1 MALYS
6 PHASGLGNSA
16 AYQVS
21 GKPYA
26 FTGAAPVNTGDPTE
40 IAFPT
45 VTKQITFINNGA
57 TGEDIKIGFSHAG
70 VDGSGTTANY
80 ILVQPLADGGVP
92 ITLDT
97 KITKL
102 YIISHNDSHT
112 AAYSLYAALTGV
124 PDEDLPNSW
133 LGSAGVGGTKP

>member
-6 PHASGLGNSA
+6 PHASGIGNSA

-26 FTGAAPVNTGDPTE
+26 FTGNAPANSGDPTE

-57 TGEDIKIGFSHAG
+57 TGEDIKIGFSHEG
-70 VDGSGTTANY
+70 VDGTNY

-97 KITKL
+97 KITNL
-102 YIISHNDSHT
+102 YIISHNSTHS

-124 PDEDLPNSW
+124 PKQELPNSW
-133 LGSAGVGGTKP
+133 LGSSGVNGP

>member
-6 PHASGLGNSA
+6 PHASGIGNSA

-26 FTGAAPVNTGDPTE
+26 STGAAPVNSGDPTE
-40 IAFPT
+40 IVFPT
-45 VTKQITFINNGA
+45 VTKQITFVNNGA
-57 TGEDIKIGFSHAG
+57 TGKTIKIGFSHEG
-70 VDGSGTTANY
+70 VDGTNY
-80 ILVQPLADGGVP
+80 ILVQPVVDGGVP

-102 YIISHNDSHT
+102 YILSSDGST
-112 AAYSLYAALTGV
+112 VAYSLYAALTGV
-124 PDEDLPNSW
+124 PNEDLPNSW
-133 LGSAGVGGTKP
+133 LGSSGVGGP

>member
-26 FTGAAPVNTGDPTE
+26 TTGVAPSNAGDADE

-45 VTKQITFINNGA
+45 VTKQITLINNGA
-57 TGEDIKIGFSHAG
+57 TGKTIRIGFSAAG
-70 VDGSGTTANY
+70 VAGTNY
-80 ILVQPLADGGVP
+80 ILLQPLVDGGVP

-97 KITKL
+97 KVTKF
-102 YIISHNDSHT
+102 YVRSSDTST
-112 AAYSLYAALTGV
+112 PAYSLYAGLTGV
-124 PDEDLPNSW
+124 PNEDLPNSW
-133 LGSAGVGGTKP
+133 LGSLGVGGTKP

>member
-6 PHASGLGNSA
+6 PHASGLNNSA

-26 FTGAAPVNTGDPTE
+26 LTGTAPTSGADPTE
-40 IAFPT
+40 ISFPT
-45 VTKQITFINNGA
+45 VTKQITFVNNGA
-57 TGEDIKIGFSHAG
+57 TGEKIRIGFSHEG
-70 VDGSGTTANY
+70 VDGTNY
-80 ILVQPLADGGVP
+80 ILVQPVIDGGVP

-102 YIISHNDSHT
+102 YVISHNDSVT
-112 AAYSLYAALTGV
+112 PAYSLYAALTGV
-124 PDEDLPNSW
+124 PNEDLPNSW
-133 LGSAGVGGTKP
+133 LGSQGVGGTKP

>member
-26 FTGAAPVNTGDPTE
+26 STGNAPSSAGSADPTE
-40 IAFPT
+40 ILFPT
-45 VTKQITFINNGA
+45 VTKQITFVNNGT
-57 TGEDIKIGFSHAG
+57 TGQKIRIGFSHAG
-70 VDGSGTTANY
+70 VDGTNY
-80 ILVQPLADGGVP
+80 ILVQPVVDGGVP

-102 YIISHNDSHT
+102 YIISDGSYQT
-112 AAYSLYAALTGV
+112 AYSLYAGLTGV

>member
-6 PHASGLGNSA
+6 PHASGINNSA

-26 FTGAAPVNTGDPTE
+26 FSGAAAPDSGDPTE

-45 VTKQITFINNGA
+45 VTKQITFVNNGA
-57 TGEDIKIGFSHAG
+57 TGQKIRIGFSHEG
-70 VDGSGTTANY
+70 VDGTGAGANY
-80 ILVQPLADGGVP
+80 ILVQPVIDGGVP

-102 YIISHNDSHT
+102 YIISNAT
-112 AAYSLYAALTGV
+112 NTPAYSLYAALTGV
-124 PDEDLPNSW
+124 PKQDLPNSW
-133 LGSAGVGGTKP
+133 LGSSGVNGP

>member
-6 PHASGLGNSA
+6 PHASGIGNSA
-16 AYQVS
+16 AYQVA

-26 FTGAAPVNTGDPTE
+26 FTGVAPVSSGDPTE
-40 IAFPT
+40 IVFPT
-45 VTKQITFINNGA
+45 VTKQITFVNNGA
-57 TGEDIKIGFSHAG
+57 TGKTIKIGFSHAG
-70 VDGSGTTANY
+70 VDGTNY
-80 ILVQPLADGGVP
+80 ILVQPVIDKGVP

-102 YIISHNDSHT
+102 YILSSDSST
-112 AAYSLYAALTGV
+112 VAYSLYAALTGV
-124 PDEDLPNSW
+124 PNEDLPNSW

>member
-6 PHASGLGNSA
+6 PHASGLNNSA

-26 FTGAAPVNTGDPTE
+26 FTGAAPANSGDPTE

-45 VTKQITFINNGA
+45 VTKQITFVNNGA
-57 TGEDIKIGFSHAG
+57 TSKSIRIGFSHEG
-70 VDGSGTTANY
+70 VDGSGAGANY
-80 ILVQPLADGGVP
+80 ILVQPVVDGGVP

-102 YIISHNDSHT
+102 YIISNDGT
-112 AAYSLYAALTGV
+112 TVAYSLYAALTGV
-124 PDEDLPNSW
+124 PKQELPNSW
-133 LGSAGVGGTKP
+133 LGSSGVNGP

>member
-6 PHASGLGNSA
+6 PHASGIGNSA

-26 FTGAAPVNTGDPTE
+26 FTGAAPVNSGDPTE
-40 IAFPT
+40 IVFPT
-45 VTKQITFINNGA
+45 VTKQITFVNNGA

-70 VDGSGTTANY
+70 VDGTNY
-80 ILVQPLADGGVP
+80 ILVQPVVDGGVP

-102 YIISHNDSHT
+102 YIISHDDSD
-112 AAYSLYAALTGV
+112 AGAYSLYAALTGV

-133 LGSAGVGGTKP
+133 LGSLGVGGTKP